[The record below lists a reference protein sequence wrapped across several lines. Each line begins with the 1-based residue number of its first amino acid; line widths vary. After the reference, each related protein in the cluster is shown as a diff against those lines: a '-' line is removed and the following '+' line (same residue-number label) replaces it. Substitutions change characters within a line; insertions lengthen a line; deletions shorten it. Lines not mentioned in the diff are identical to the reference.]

1 METKDKIV
9 SFESGISIVNQWKK
23 SKLQV
28 VFTNGCFDILHLGH
42 IDYLEK
48 ARNEG
53 DRLIVGLNT
62 DASIIKIKGPDRP
75 IVNENARARLLAS
88 MYFVDLIIAFD
99 EETPLK
105 LIQSLKPDIL
115 IKGNDYDIKNIVGAD
130 FVLENGGSVRT
141 IELVEGYSTSSIIE
155 KIKRQEI

>member
-75 IVNENARARLLAS
+75 IVDENARARLLAS

>member
-28 VFTNGCFDILHLGH
+28 VFTNGCFDILHFGH